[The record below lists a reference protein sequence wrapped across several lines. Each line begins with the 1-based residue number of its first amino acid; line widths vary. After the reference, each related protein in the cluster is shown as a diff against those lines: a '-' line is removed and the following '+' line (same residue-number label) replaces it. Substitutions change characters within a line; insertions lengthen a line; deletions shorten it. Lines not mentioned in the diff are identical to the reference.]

1 MVSGRTWPSVSGRLL
16 YSRPEIAEKTPNTRD
31 GSGVQNIAY
40 NNNIHYYDYYYDNYS
55 NRKKGKI
62 ELRYSFHRSSG
73 RSLIELYLVTVQ
85 IVKIGLT
92 IYTPFQT

>member
-40 NNNIHYYDYYYDNYS
+40 NNNIHYYDYYYYYYYDNYS
-55 NRKKGKI
+55 NRKK
-62 ELRYSFHRSSG
+62 
-73 RSLIELYLVTVQ
+73 
-85 IVKIGLT
+85 
-92 IYTPFQT
+92 